1 MRLERGTHLRN
12 VNGIF
17 IHSTK
22 HDIFLSSVFFFIF
35 FFINVSSKETE
46 FKTDK
51 NQKRALQGPTY
62 VQLCTVLTP
71 SASRCGNNKD
81 RDLGY
86 KE

>member
-1 MRLERGTHLRN
+1 MEY
-12 VNGIF
+12 
-17 IHSTK
+17 
-22 HDIFLSSVFFFIF
+22 LSIPQNMTFFKQWVF

-62 VQLCTVLTP
+62 VLLCHPVLTL

-81 RDLGY
+81 RDQGY